1 MILSGAVVAV
11 DNKCALE
18 KTVYSNV
25 KESWIFRSTASCLH
39 QCCYNNS
46 NGNYY

>member
-18 KTVYSNV
+18 KAVYGNAV
-25 KESWIFRSTASCLH
+25 ESWIFLPSITCLR
-39 QCCYNNS
+39 
-46 NGNYY
+46 